1 MNFNTHSNLVGRH
14 AFLSPSNYHWINY
27 DEDKLDRVFFMQ
39 LAAQRGV
46 ELHSLGHQL
55 IRLGVKLPT
64 TRKTL
69 NMYVNDAIG
78 YRMTPEQSL
87 YYSDNC
93 FGTADAIGFRANRLR
108 IHDLKTG
115 LTEASMHQL
124 EVYAALFCLEYRFK
138 PFEIAI
144 ELRSESAHVGKRLIR
159 QNAHPRH
166 EKALLDRSR
175 YWTQDS
181 LAKPGRRIRSAVS
194 PGTQHRKWHP
204 HAMQRDLRHQ

>member
-1 MNFNTHSNLVGRH
+1 MQRKCFMNFNTHSNLVGRH

-144 ELRSESAHVGKRLIR
+144 ELRIYQNDEVRVEEAEADHIFHIMDRIITFDKRINAIR
-159 QNAHPRH
+159 LEEA
-166 EKALLDRSR
+166 S
-175 YWTQDS
+175 
-181 LAKPGRRIRSAVS
+181 
-194 PGTQHRKWHP
+194 
-204 HAMQRDLRHQ
+204 